1 MFLLELST
9 LLFLYISQIHACCR
23 EYVGEI
29 YELEYYYHSP
39 IFSFFFL
46 LFPFPFPFAF
56 GHSFFIFHFT
66 LYQLLSMGHICHF
79 IKIYSFKIVLKYLFK
94 GIQWCNHNFNLFF

>member
-39 IFSFFFL
+39 IFFFLLSSFSFSFSFCFWSFFFYFSL
-46 LFPFPFPFAF
+46 YSISTTIAGAYL
-56 GHSFFIFHFT
+56 SFYQNIFI
-66 LYQLLSMGHICHF
+66 
-79 IKIYSFKIVLKYLFK
+79 
-94 GIQWCNHNFNLFF
+94 